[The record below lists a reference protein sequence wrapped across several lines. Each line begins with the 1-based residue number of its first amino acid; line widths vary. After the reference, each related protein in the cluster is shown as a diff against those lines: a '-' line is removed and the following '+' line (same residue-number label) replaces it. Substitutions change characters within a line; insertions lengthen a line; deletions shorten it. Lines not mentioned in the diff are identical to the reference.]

1 MCTALIVRASGSLV
15 VAANRDELHR
25 RPAVGPTVLVDR
37 PRLVGGLDLEQ
48 RGSWLGVSA
57 GGAIALLTNQPDP
70 RGPSPDRRSR
80 GELVMEVL
88 RRGGG
93 DDARAW
99 LAGIDGRHYNGF
111 NLLVG
116 DAGRADVFHGR
127 PDRASLDV
135 VPVPAGFHVLP
146 NGVLDQDGHI
156 KVARARA
163 LLTGCESQ
171 PGAELEAALVAAL
184 ADHERPALASLPEPA
199 AGARFSRDEIRE
211 LSAICIHTPAYGTRS
226 AAFVHLVPGGVASL
240 QWASGPPCR
249 TPFVD
254 AAPLLV

>member
-1 MCTALIVRASGSLV
+1 MCTALIVRAPGSLV
-15 VAANRDELHR
+15 VAANRDEFHR
-25 RPAVGPTVLVDR
+25 RPALGPTVLVDR
-37 PRLVGGLDLEQ
+37 PRAVGGLDLEQ

-57 GGAIALLTNQPDP
+57 AGAIALVTNQPEPGGP
-70 RGPSPDRRSR
+70 RPDRRSR

-99 LAGIDGRHYNGF
+99 LAGVDGRDYNGF

-116 DAGRADVFHGR
+116 DAARADVFHGR
-127 PDRASLDV
+127 PDRAELEV

-146 NGVLDQDGHI
+146 NGTLDQAGHI

-163 LLTGCESQ
+163 LVA
-171 PGAELEAALVAAL
+171 GAGDGPALQAALVAAL
-184 ADHERPALASLPEPA
+184 GDHERPPLTSLPEPA
-199 AGARFSRDEIRE
+199 AGARFSREELRE

-226 AAFVHLVPGGVASL
+226 AALVHLVPGGVAAL
-240 QWASGPPCR
+240 GWASGPPCR
-249 TPFVD
+249 TPLGD
-254 AAPLLV
+254 AAPLLG

>member
-1 MCTALIVRASGSLV
+1 VCTALIVRTPGSLV
-15 VAANRDELHR
+15 VAANRDEFLR

-37 PRLVGGLDLEQ
+37 PRAVGGLDLEQ

-57 GGAIALLTNQPDP
+57 AGTIALLTNLPEPGGP
-70 RGPSPDRRSR
+70 RPDRRSR

-99 LAGIDGRHYNGF
+99 LAGVDGRDYNGF

-127 PDRASLDV
+127 PDRAGLEV
-135 VPVPAGFHVLP
+135 VAVPAGFHVLP
-146 NGVLDQDGHI
+146 NGTLDQDGHI

-163 LLTGCESQ
+163 LL
-171 PGAELEAALVAAL
+171 GADRERGPRLEAALLAAL
-184 ADHERPALASLPEPA
+184 ADHERPALASLAEPA
-199 AGARFSRDEIRE
+199 AGARFSREEIRE
-211 LSAICIHTPAYGTRS
+211 LSALCIHTPAYGTRS
-226 AAFVHLVPGGVASL
+226 AAFVHLVPGGVAAL
-240 QWASGPPCR
+240 RWASGPPCR

-254 AAPLLV
+254 AAPLLG